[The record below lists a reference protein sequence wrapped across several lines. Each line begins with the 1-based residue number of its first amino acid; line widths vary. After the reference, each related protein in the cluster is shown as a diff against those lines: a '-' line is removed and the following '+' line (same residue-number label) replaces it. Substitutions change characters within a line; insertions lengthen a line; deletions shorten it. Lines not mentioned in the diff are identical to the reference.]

1 MSEKDKYLMR
11 GVSSGKEEVH
21 AAVKKLEDDLF
32 PRAFCKIQKDP
43 GMDSRYLVLHA
54 DGAGTKSAL
63 AYAYWKETGDLS
75 VWKGIATD
83 AMVMNT
89 DDMMC
94 TGISNRFFVS
104 STIGRNKQLISGDV
118 IAALIEGNTL
128 FAEKMKKY
136 GVDVQLCGGETA
148 DVGDLVRTIIVDATA
163 LGYLNE
169 AEIISNEKI
178 EAGDLIVG
186 FSSYGQCEWEDT
198 YNSGIGSNGLSSA
211 RHDIFSKD
219 IAFKYPES
227 FDPTI
232 EKYAYI
238 GKHKLTDASPIENVD
253 MGKLV
258 LSPTRTYLPFVKK
271 VFDAMRPDIKGMIHC
286 TGGGQFKTFN
296 YIKNLHV
303 LKSDFLAVPPLFT
316 TIMKDTG
323 TKPEEM
329 YRTFNMGHRLEM
341 YVGDMQTANTIINM
355 AQNMGIEAKVIGQC
369 LPFNGRKVELDTP
382 YGKFEKIE
390 N

>member
-1 MSEKDKYLMR
+1 MKR

-43 GMDSRYLVLHA
+43 ALDGRYMVLHA

-75 VWKGIATD
+75 VWEGIATD

-94 TGISNRFFVS
+94 TGISNDFYVS
-104 STIGRNKQLISGDV
+104 STIGRNKHLISGEV
-118 IAALIEGNTL
+118 IAALINGNVA
-128 FAEKMKKY
+128 FAERMKKH
-136 GVDVQLCGGETA
+136 GVDVHLSGGETA

-163 LGYLNE
+163 LGYLHE

-178 EAGDLIVG
+178 EAGNLIVG
-186 FSSYGQCEWEDT
+186 LASYGQCAWENS

-211 RHDIFSKD
+211 RHDIFSKEV
-219 IAFKYPES
+219 ARNYPES
-227 FDPTI
+227 FNPLI
-232 EKYAYI
+232 EEYAYI
-238 GKHKLTDASPIENVD
+238 GKYGLTDKSPLEGID

-258 LSPTRTYLPFVKK
+258 LSPTRTYLPLVKK
-271 VFDAMRPDIKGMIHC
+271 IFENMRPEINGMIHC

-296 YIKNLHV
+296 YIKDLHIV
-303 LKSDFLAVPPLFT
+303 KSDFLDIPPLFRM
-316 TIMKDTG
+316 IMDDTG

-329 YRTFNMGHRLEM
+329 YRTFNMGHRLEI
-341 YVGDMQTANTIINM
+341 YVKDVMTANTIISM
-355 AQNMGIEAKVIGQC
+355 AGDVGIDAKIIGHCIPHQ
-369 LPFNGRKVELDTP
+369 GRRVELQTEFGTFVKED
-382 YGKFEKIE
+382 
-390 N
+390 

>member
-1 MSEKDKYLMR
+1 MSEQDKYLKR

-32 PRAFCKIQKDP
+32 SRAFCKIQKDL
-43 GMDSRYLVLHA
+43 GVDDRYLVLHA
-54 DGAGTKSAL
+54 DGAGTKSSL

-75 VWKGIATD
+75 VWTGISTD

-94 TGISNRFFVS
+94 TGISNQFFVS
-104 STIGRNKQLISGDV
+104 STIGRNKHLISGEV
-118 IAALIEGNTL
+118 IAALIEGNVL

-136 GVDVQLCGGETA
+136 GVDVQLSGGETA

-163 LGYLNE
+163 LGYLSK

-178 EAGDLIVG
+178 EAGNFIVG
-186 FSSYGQCEWEDT
+186 LASYGQCEWEDS

-211 RHDIFSKD
+211 RHDIFSKE
-219 IAFKYPES
+219 IAAKYPET
-227 FDPTI
+227 FDQVI
-232 EKYAYI
+232 EEYAYI
-238 GKHKLTDASPIENVD
+238 GKYSLTDASPVDQVD

-258 LSPTRTYLPFVKK
+258 LSPTRTYLPLIKN
-271 VFDAMRPDIKGMIHC
+271 VFDRMHSDITGMIHC

-296 YIKNLHV
+296 YIKDLHV

-316 TIMKDTG
+316 TIMEDTG
-323 TKPEEM
+323 TNPEEM
-329 YRTFNMGHRLEM
+329 YRTFNMGHRLEI
-341 YVGDMQTANTIINM
+341 YVKDMHAANMIIDM
-355 AQNMGIEAKVIGQC
+355 AKDVGIDAAIIGQC
-369 LPFNGRKVELDTP
+369 LPFEGRKVELDTP
-382 YGKFEKIE
+382 YGKFEKTE